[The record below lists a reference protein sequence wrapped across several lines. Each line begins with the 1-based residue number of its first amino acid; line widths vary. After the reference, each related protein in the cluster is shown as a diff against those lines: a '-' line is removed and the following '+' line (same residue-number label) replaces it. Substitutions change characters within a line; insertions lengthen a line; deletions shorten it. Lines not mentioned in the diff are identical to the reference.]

1 VTKSFSVARRRKLAK
16 TAVVEWSQRL
26 VEIRERTGLT
36 QREFAAMIGV
46 SSKTLEN
53 WEQGRRQPTG
63 PTCVLLA
70 VLEREPDAVMRA
82 VRD

>member
-1 VTKSFSVARRRKLAK
+1 VTKPYPVARRRKA
-16 TAVVEWSQRL
+16 ARPSVEVDWSVRVVG
-26 VEIRERTGLT
+26 IRERTGLT

-63 PTCVLLA
+63 PACVLLA
-70 VLEREPDAVMRA
+70 VLEREPEAVMRA
-82 VRD
+82 VR

>member
-1 VTKSFSVARRRKLAK
+1 MTKLFPVARRRKQAK
-16 TAVVEWSQRL
+16 SPVAVDWSRRV

-36 QREFAAMIGV
+36 QKEFAALIGV

-63 PTCVLLA
+63 PACVLLT
-70 VLEREPDAVMRA
+70 VLERDPGAVMRA
-82 VRD
+82 QR